1 MVCANT
7 QCFVPDRAL
16 KVIYSIA
23 VGLLALL
30 VVVDIFTQ
38 KIESSVFVLAFI
50 YALLGGLMV
59 FKKIS
64 IVCCPA
70 KVLLIGVA
78 YISIMTLL
86 NTSFF

>member
-1 MVCANT
+1 MVCSDT
-7 QCFVPDRAL
+7 QCFVPEKTL
-16 KVIYSIA
+16 KIIYTIG

-30 VVVDIFTQ
+30 VVVDLFTQ
-38 KIESSVFVLAFI
+38 KIEPGVYVLAFI

-70 KVLLIGVA
+70 KILLVGVM
-78 YISIMTLL
+78 YISIMTIL
-86 NTSFF
+86 NIWFF